1 MRAARHKVQAA
12 EHQTLQAVELLQQLS
27 LQRAVRR
34 DLWSDVGRVLFAI
47 DWGANS
53 SITVAITATHSG
65 TGASSSSSNSRS
77 NSSSK
82 TSNELLKAW
91 QQWTSAAQ
99 KHVQRVSGACS
110 NASFSTHSFD

>member
-47 DWGANS
+47 GWAANS
-53 SITVAITATHSG
+53 SITAATTTATGTNSSG
-65 TGASSSSSNSRS
+65 AVSSSG
-77 NSSSK
+77 SSSK

-110 NASFSTHSFD
+110 SMTFQHIL